1 MKQKKNVYRYDKI
14 FGLFA
19 LMAFLILVLM
29 IYFDYGD
36 KISSMA
42 EDELSNVT
50 FSSGDVA
57 ADEVETGT
65 KITKDVTVV
74 LNAQLG
80 GSSNG
85 GTAVD
90 GSLEKNQNLEITLLI
105 KSKLEDANVNVVLT
119 RDSDEYVS
127 ESERVNIA
135 NSAKAALVVSIG
147 RNEYNSN
154 VSGVESWIYSGEPM
168 EAIDLSNCILNKI
181 ASLGYTNR
189 GIKAGTAKSAESDY
203 AMNEDISST
212 SCVLLLGFL
221 SSSEDNTM
229 FTSNEDATAA
239 AIADGIVEYLLT
251 QGY

>member
-147 RNEYNSN
+147 RNY
-154 VSGVESWIYSGEPM
+154 IKRRKFYS
-168 EAIDLSNCILNKI
+168 
-181 ASLGYTNR
+181 
-189 GIKAGTAKSAESDY
+189 
-203 AMNEDISST
+203 
-212 SCVLLLGFL
+212 
-221 SSSEDNTM
+221 
-229 FTSNEDATAA
+229 
-239 AIADGIVEYLLT
+239 
-251 QGY
+251 